1 MTYINTYSNEF
12 IKFTCFLSKYI
23 GYVLKPLGLIRIIG
37 RQVLEMGQKNSTEVF
52 GPNVNHSVIQTGL
65 VEYKYVCDSLYWVG
79 DKLLLP
85 SSNWGPPT

>member
-1 MTYINTYSNEF
+1 MTTTLLQTVPVVFKLCTKTTWSYMSDSSTCVGNGSK
-12 IKFTCFLSKYI
+12 KFDF
-23 GYVLKPLGLIRIIG
+23 
-37 RQVLEMGQKNSTEVF
+37 EVF
-52 GPNVNHSVIQTGL
+52 GPNVDHSVIQTGL

>member
-1 MTYINTYSNEF
+1 
-12 IKFTCFLSKYI
+12 
-23 GYVLKPLGLIRIIG
+23 
-37 RQVLEMGQKNSTEVF
+37 MGQKKIDCEVF
-52 GPNVNHSVIQTGL
+52 GPNVDHSVIQTGL